1 MNARATNNAL
11 LKVLGIT
18 EPLITALQIQ
28 MHPTNLPVVTIE
40 YLLDGKALEPT
51 AAQFDL
57 VLREEPEPAPA
68 PAPAFDLDAM
78 CADARQSVRDI
89 IEVVSGF
96 EMGQQLKESRQIRQ
110 RLREACDLYH
120 SDAKQA
126 IGRLELD
133 PMLAC
138 IRRLAASGALSTL
151 GGWNTLGGVSSPGLF
166 TGLADRFESIGSTLG
181 GARK

>member
-1 MNARATNNAL
+1 MTHAATNKAL
-11 LKVLGIT
+11 LQVLGIDQ
-18 EPLITALQIQ
+18 PLITAVQISMQ
-28 MHPTNLPVVTIE
+28 PDKLPVVTIDRLIDTDAMLHE
-40 YLLDGKALEPT
+40 VSH
-51 AAQFDL
+51 FDL
-57 VLREEPEPAPA
+57 VLREEAEPAPA
-68 PAPAFDLDAM
+68 STPALDLDAM

-110 RLREACDLYH
+110 RLREACDLYR

-138 IRRLAASGALSTL
+138 LRRLAASGALSTL